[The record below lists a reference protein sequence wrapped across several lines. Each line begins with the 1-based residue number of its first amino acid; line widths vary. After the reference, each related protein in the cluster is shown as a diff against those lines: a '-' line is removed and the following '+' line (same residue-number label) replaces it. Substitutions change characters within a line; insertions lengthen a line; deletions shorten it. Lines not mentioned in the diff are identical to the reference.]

1 MNNQFLYHPLS
12 LYSLFEFEEIKNS
25 IVSKLIAEKFTL
37 ADFYY
42 VSEKV
47 KEYSNKRMN
56 IVENIQDIITN
67 SSEVL
72 EQHFEKNLYKLL
84 HVNLSIRII
93 ENLKEYNLN
102 FLDLYNLDEEQ
113 LSALAGTS
121 KKSVFQKISKALN
134 DIIPYLDNEIIVKKP
149 LKPLLIQIFG
159 DLKPDVEYNI
169 PQIISILVRKFMLK
183 REEIELEDL
192 EEGLNLLIQSGD
204 IDRLN
209 GKYRKKYISMKEFLS
224 KEDIYQKDKLLLRLE
239 GYSNREIA
247 DQFELSRQRLFQI
260 ENKYRIK
267 FPKIREVEFYKD
279 IFQTYK
285 WTEELFIAVF
295 ETDAKIYRML
305 DILYDK
311 GKESFINESF
321 YKLDLPI
328 AKLKLIAA
336 YFEHLLNDDGEL
348 ISYSNRMGLFE
359 YYLSIFGIE
368 TISDEVY
375 CETLKE
381 VFSEKELENFYFLTE
396 VRAVRGLAERS
407 LRTLRNRGNA
417 FRYYDFNLILESEI
431 EELKRLLNLPTGV
444 YSMRKIFVENP
455 ELMENL
461 DIRSEYEL
469 HNLYK
474 KNIFVEEVEYT
485 RMPEFCVNNISK
497 EDFLLE
503 LFFERAPILVED
515 FLEYSEQQYGLR
527 QNSLRSLLSSEYS
540 DFIHE
545 GVIRVDYEEISLE
558 ELKKLKEILTEPVHT
573 IDEIVQK
580 GKLFDKDFHNRFM
593 NNYTLEKCGYCIRG
607 QFITLQTITNIDKYF
622 REVILSGDYFENT
635 RITIYKTS
643 TYLNVMYNLERNLDI
658 VKVDKDTYITIKKLN
673 KVGITKEKMLNYRE
687 SATNYFHENEYFT
700 LIRLRNKGFDHEL
713 EDYGFE
719 DIFYERIIWGDDAI
733 RSIPLATYAIYK
745 KTNIDLS
752 LKGFFSDYMVKF
764 YSINI
769 YTFLEY
775 FEKEYG
781 LRLNLG
787 KVISIFRN
795 SHMYYS
801 EELAKLYLDIE
812 IFYEEIYDHEK

>member
-12 LYSLFEFEEIKNS
+12 LYSLFEFEEVKNS
-25 IVSKLIAEKFTL
+25 IVSKLIAENFTL

-42 VSEKV
+42 VSDKV
-47 KEYSNKRMN
+47 EQLSNKRMN
-56 IVENIQDIITN
+56 IVENIQDIIN
-67 SSEVL
+67 SYFDVL
-72 EQHFEKNLYKLL
+72 EQYFETTLYKLL

-93 ENLKEYNLN
+93 ENLRDYNLN

-121 KKSVFQKISKALN
+121 KKSVFLKISKALV
-134 DIIPYLDNEIIVKKP
+134 DIKLFFGTPIIVKRP
-149 LKPLLIQIFG
+149 LKPHLIQIFS
-159 DLKPDVEYNI
+159 DLRPEVEYNI
-169 PQIISILVRKFMLK
+169 PQIISILVRRFKLK
-183 REEIELEDL
+183 REEIELDDL

-204 IDRLN
+204 IERLN
-209 GKYRKKYISMKEFLS
+209 GKYRKKYISLIEFLNQ
-224 KEDIYQKDKLLLRLE
+224 EDIYQKDKLLLRLD
-239 GYSNREIA
+239 GYSTREIA

-260 ENKYRIK
+260 ENRYRIK
-267 FPKIREVEFYKD
+267 FPKIREVELHKN
-279 IFQTYK
+279 IFQLYK
-285 WTEELFIAVF
+285 WTEELFVTVY

-305 DILYDK
+305 DILYDR
-311 GKESFINESF
+311 GKENLIVNF

-328 AKLKLIAA
+328 GKLKLIA
-336 YFEHLLNDDGEL
+336 EHFDYLLNDDGEL

-381 VFSEKELENFYFLTE
+381 AFSKKELGDFYFLTE
-396 VRAVRGLAERS
+396 VRSVRGLADRS
-407 LRTLRNRGNA
+407 VRTLRNRGNA
-417 FRYYDFNLILESEI
+417 FRFYDFNLILDSEI

-444 YSMRKIFVENP
+444 YSMKKIFVENP
-455 ELMENL
+455 ELMEAL

-474 KNIFVEEVEYT
+474 KNIVVEEVEYT

-503 LFFERAPILVED
+503 LFFERAPILVEE

-527 QNSLRSLLSSEYS
+527 QNSLRSLLSSEYN

-545 GVIRVDYEEISLE
+545 GVIRVDYEEIPLE
-558 ELKKLKEILTEPVHT
+558 ELKKLNEILTEPVHT

-607 QFITLQTITNIDKYF
+607 QFVTLQVVTNIDKYF
-622 REVILSGDYFENT
+622 REVILSNDYFENT
-635 RITIYKTS
+635 KISIYRTS

-658 VKVDKDTYITIKKLN
+658 IKVEKDMYITFKKLN
-673 KVGITKEKMLNYRE
+673 EVGITKEQMLNFRE
-687 SATNYFHENEYFT
+687 EAINYFDKDEYFT
-700 LIRLRNKGFDHEL
+700 LSKLRNKGFDHEL

-719 DIFYERIIWGDDAI
+719 DVFYERIIWGNDVI
-733 RSIPLATYAIYK
+733 RSIPLATNAIFK
-745 KTNIDLS
+745 KTNQDLS
-752 LKGFFSDYMVKF
+752 LKGFISEYMEKF

-769 YTFLEY
+769 YKFLEY

-781 LRLNLG
+781 LHLNIG

-795 SHMYYS
+795 SQMYYS
-801 EELAKLYLDIE
+801 EELAKFYLDAE
-812 IFYEEIYDHEK
+812 IFYEEIYNNEN